1 MILDFCKMH
10 GLGNDFLVTE
20 QISHRTR
27 FNPELIRALAN
38 RRTGVGFDQL
48 LVIDHPTRRDIDFNY
63 QIFNADGSEVEN
75 CGNGVR
81 CLARFVYEQK
91 LTGKNHIAV
100 ATNNI
105 DMKLDLIRPD
115 WVRVDMGAPILEHA
129 QIPLNTEELNPT
141 DKPNTFKA
149 NISEIGEVSFTASSL
164 GNPHATIVVEDI
176 DTAPVKEWGAIIE
189 SSLIFPN
196 KVNVGFMQIISPEK
210 IKLRVFERGAGE
222 TQACG
227 TGACAAVVAGRLIEQ
242 LGSKVEVSLPGGNLE
257 IQWDKQGSV
266 FMTGSA
272 TQVYKGKIDLQGLLN
287 S

>member
-10 GLGNDFLVTE
+10 GLGNDFLVAE
-20 QISHRTR
+20 QISQRTR
-27 FNPELIRALAN
+27 FSPELIRALAN

-48 LVIDHPTRRDIDFNY
+48 LVVDHPTRRDIDFNY

-115 WVRVDMGAPILEHA
+115 WVRVDMGTPILEHA

-149 NISEIGEVSFTASSL
+149 NISEIGEVSFSASSL

-189 SSLIFPN
+189 SSPIFPN
-196 KVNVGFMQIISPEK
+196 KVNVGFMQIMSPEK

-272 TQVYKGKIDLQGLLN
+272 TQVYKGKIDVQGILI